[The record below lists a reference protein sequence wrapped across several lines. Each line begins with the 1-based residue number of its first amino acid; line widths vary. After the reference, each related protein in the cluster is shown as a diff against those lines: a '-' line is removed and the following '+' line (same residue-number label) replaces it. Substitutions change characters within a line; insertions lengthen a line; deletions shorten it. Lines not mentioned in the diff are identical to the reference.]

1 MDSLD
6 WARILPDWFFPAW
19 AGLLGLVAGSFANV
33 CIHRLP
39 LGESVVAPR
48 SRCPSCGT
56 PVRALDNIPVLSWLL
71 LRGRCRACRAAI
83 SPRYPLVEFA
93 GGLLFLLLAVR
104 FGPGTGFA
112 VLALFVLAL
121 LILFHTDFD
130 QFILPDAVTLPGLAA
145 GILLSPWNPLL
156 ASADTAGGAQRV
168 IASLTGGAAGAG
180 LVVLILLGWKAW
192 TRGRLGP
199 DATDEE
205 RSGMGLGDLK
215 MLALIGAFVGLRQ
228 VFFVTFVAALAGS
241 VFGGALLLL
250 GRGGRRTALPFGCFL
265 AVAGVLSVFWGRP
278 VVDAY
283 MRLLGL

>member
-6 WARILPDWFFPAW
+6 WARILPDWFFPTW

-48 SRCPSCGT
+48 SRCPSCGI

-71 LRGRCRACRAAI
+71 LRGQCRACHAAI
-83 SPRYPLVEFA
+83 SRRYPLVEILG
-93 GGLLFLLLAVR
+93 GGLFALLAIR
-104 FGPGTGFA
+104 CGPGAGFA

-121 LILFHTDFD
+121 LILFHTDLD
-130 QFILPDAVTLPGLAA
+130 HFILPDAVTLPGLAA

-156 ASADTAGGAQRV
+156 ASDVAVGGGRRV
-168 IASLTGGAAGAG
+168 LASLAGGAAGAG
-180 LVVLILLGWKAW
+180 LVVLILLGWKVW

-199 DATDEE
+199 EATEEE

-215 MLALIGAFVGLRQ
+215 MLALIGTFVGLRQ
-228 VFFVTFVAALAGS
+228 VFFVTFVAALTGS
-241 VFGGALLLL
+241 ILGGALILA

-265 AVAGVLSVFWGRP
+265 AVAGVLSIFWGRP